1 MKSLKLRAISLT
13 MAFAV
18 LFSSTGFAMYVHT
31 CNFTQKKSY
40 SLTSEDACCESDA
53 AESGTTISKTKCCS
67 ITKSLNKVAAN
78 QALFVTLGLAG
89 TSVLFSQEFQQFFF
103 QAIVVVRDHTVNL
116 FANPPPVS
124 GKLFLAFIQSYLI

>member
-18 LFSSTGFAMYVHT
+18 LFSSTGFATYVHT

-40 SLTSEDACCESDA
+40 SLTSEDACCEADA
-53 AESGTTISKTKCCS
+53 AESGTTIRKTKCCS
-67 ITKSLNKVAAN
+67 ITKTLNKVSAN
-78 QALFVTLGLAG
+78 QALSVNSIFTVT
-89 TSVLFSQEFQQFFF
+89 SILFSQEFQQFFF
-103 QAIVVVRDHTVNL
+103 QAIVVVQDHSVNL

-124 GKLFLAFIQSYLI
+124 GKHLLALIQSYLI